1 MEVGNVN
8 KTIEVA
14 QYLIYAYERFSNSR
28 FETQELKLQKL
39 MYFAQRESFALTG
52 KELFQDDFEGWV
64 HGLVLTSLR
73 GFFEE
78 NYEPYDISKSTLC
91 ETEKYIIESVIR
103 QYGRYDAWY
112 LRNMSHGEQ
121 SWLNSRVG
129 LTDNQIGNKIISKD
143 DIKKD
148 SEKVRIY
155 DYQYDMYLDEFDD
168 FEGEVLS

>member
-1 MEVGNVN
+1 
-8 KTIEVA
+8 
-14 QYLIYAYERFSNSR
+14 
-28 FETQELKLQKL
+28 
-39 MYFAQRESFALTG
+39 
-52 KELFQDDFEGWV
+52 
-64 HGLVLTSLR
+64 
-73 GFFEE
+73 
-78 NYEPYDISKSTLC
+78 
-91 ETEKYIIESVIR
+91 
-103 QYGRYDAWY
+103 
-112 LRNMSHGEQ
+112 MSHGEQ